1 MDSDLAG
8 RVRAAGGIAA
18 AQLRH
23 HRRRTVLAVLGVGL
37 AVFLVVSLGGLGYG
51 MVTTGDQAIAWF
63 QNDLWVTGGGVA
75 IERSSVGGVANP
87 IQDAHGL
94 SADLEAR
101 EGVRYAQ
108 PVGFQTVYVSPDG
121 ESFDTV
127 VGVGV
132 GGDAARL
139 RIASRFNRRDIHYAN
154 GTYDGPMTGRII
166 VGPRV
171 ASRYGLSEGDT
182 LHVGSTLVSARTH
195 EFTVVGVTGDFS
207 NFLGSQTVGM
217 HLSELQEVSGT
228 TGTDPAAVI
237 AVTLAPGADAGA
249 VARDIERQYPSLD
262 VRTDDEQVR
271 ATIGDQA
278 PLLASAVALVGL
290 AVGGGVV
297 LVLNV
302 LALLVHQQR
311 GQLAAL
317 RASGVPTRTLVG
329 VVTLQ
334 GALLGLAGGLLGVAV
349 AVPTAALLD
358 HGIELVTGY
367 SGLVRTPVWL
377 LAGGLALAL
386 VMGVLGAAA
395 AGWRVAR
402 LDPLEQLVP

>member
-1 MDSDLAG
+1 
-8 RVRAAGGIAA
+8 
-18 AQLRH
+18 
-23 HRRRTVLAVLGVGL
+23 
-37 AVFLVVSLGGLGYG
+37 
-51 MVTTGDQAIAWF
+51 
-63 QNDLWVTGGGVA
+63 
-75 IERSSVGGVANP
+75 
-87 IQDAHGL
+87 
-94 SADLEAR
+94 
-101 EGVRYAQ
+101 
-108 PVGFQTVYVSPDG
+108 
-121 ESFDTV
+121 
-127 VGVGV
+127 
-132 GGDAARL
+132 
-139 RIASRFNRRDIHYAN
+139 
-154 GTYDGPMTGRII
+154 
-166 VGPRV
+166 
-171 ASRYGLSEGDT
+171 
-182 LHVGSTLVSARTH
+182 
-195 EFTVVGVTGDFS
+195 
-207 NFLGSQTVGM
+207 
-217 HLSELQEVSGT
+217 
-228 TGTDPAAVI
+228 VI